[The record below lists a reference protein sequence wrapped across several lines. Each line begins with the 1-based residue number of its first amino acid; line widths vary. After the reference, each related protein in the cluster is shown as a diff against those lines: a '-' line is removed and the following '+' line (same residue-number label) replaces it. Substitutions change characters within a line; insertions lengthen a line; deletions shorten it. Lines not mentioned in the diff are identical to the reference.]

1 MSKWIGLWVVVGLLA
16 LSPGC
21 TQPEARQTNAIVAHA
36 PITNSTSAP
45 EPCQGSRAP
54 EVTTYVVTRVVDG
67 DTIEVEMDGEKVKVR
82 LLCIDTP
89 ERGQDGFDEAT
100 VALKGLIGDAGRVQ
114 LIYDPEHDKAD
125 FFGRQLC
132 YVIVDGANA
141 NVEMVRLGHT
151 KYWTK
156 YGKSSLYEAEFLAAE
171 QGE

>member
-1 MSKWIGLWVVVGLLA
+1 MASRTTLLLVATLLIA
-16 LSPGC
+16 LAGC
-21 TQPEARQTNAIVAHA
+21 SRPAARQPEANTPTAADNNCA
-36 PITNSTSAP
+36 PAP
-45 EPCQGSRAP
+45 EPRQGEPAP
-54 EVTTYVVTRVVDG
+54 EVATYLVTRVVDG
-67 DTIEVEMDGEKVKVR
+67 DTIEVEMDAEKVKVR

-100 VALKGLIGDAGRVQ
+100 VALKALIGDAGRVQ
-114 LIYDPEHDKAD
+114 LVYDPKHDKVD
-125 FFGRQLC
+125 FFGRELC
-132 YVIVDGANA
+132 YVIADGVNT